1 MPVQGSA
8 HAQRSVSPSRVG
20 TSVLPEGALPLGCGR
35 CCPMAEETGRV
46 AWNDGEEAVCRW
58 DNYLAPNFT
67 ASVLAS
73 HRTVGVQRH
82 HRKQSAQSA

>member
-1 MPVQGSA
+1 
-8 HAQRSVSPSRVG
+8 
-20 TSVLPEGALPLGCGR
+20 
-35 CCPMAEETGRV
+35 MAEETGRV